1 MEGYLDDQSLW
12 GILNALVKLKPL
24 EIGILPIELL
34 EDRKGSTWSI
44 GRVKAGVK

>member
-1 MEGYLDDQSLW
+1 MEEYLDYQSLW
-12 GILNALVKLKPL
+12 GILNAFVKLKPL